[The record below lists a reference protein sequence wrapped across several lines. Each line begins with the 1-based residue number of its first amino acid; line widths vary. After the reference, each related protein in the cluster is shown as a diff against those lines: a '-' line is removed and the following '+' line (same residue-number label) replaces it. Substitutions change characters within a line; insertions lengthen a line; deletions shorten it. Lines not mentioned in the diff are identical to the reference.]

1 MHAGSGWFLATPSGA
16 EWFVLFFVYL
26 VFSPPR
32 RLAAY
37 DSVYTP
43 QACKPSVGVVAHVER
58 CINRRAWVPACPR
71 NRAWPGEQGCPRD
84 AGIARA
90 AACSFAAILGGG
102 ALLAIASSTGDS
114 FHGAPHPCR
123 PPFRRASLSSA
134 LCPPRGRG
142 PPPTR

>member
-1 MHAGSGWFLATPSGA
+1 MHAGPGWFLATPSGA

-32 RLAAY
+32 RLAA
-37 DSVYTP
+37 
-43 QACKPSVGVVAHVER
+43 A
-58 CINRRAWVPACPR
+58 RRQCLACPR

-90 AACSFAAILGGG
+90 AACSFAASMGGG
-102 ALLAIASSTGDS
+102 ALLAIASSTGDF

-134 LCPPRGRG
+134 LCPPRG